1 MDYFLTDALPFLY
14 GSTTL
19 QQTAIWNS
27 DRNPEQLAALH
38 SAIATKQLG
47 GIVGL
52 CTFHLLRLNAM
63 ESGNRGCATDE
74 QMRPIIAAWQR
85 IATELESQEE
95 ALDQHDAILEHVTTE
110 VNTGRMDAETA
121 SRITAFAHSIAGLWP
136 QWALYAR
143 LTSFTLGANTTS
155 NNESRSC
162 RRCCFFFFFFFF
174 LCFFVASPVL
184 LRCVTPL
191 AFVTA
196 CWLTSTGLN
205 AVQVGAGL
213 DGHLMPH
220 RVLQISSEAV
230 TNRLAE
236 IGKEAERLVNTKP
249 VNTPRVRSFV

>member
-162 RRCCFFFFFFFF
+162 RGCCFFFFFFFF
-174 LCFFVASPVL
+174 FVFFRS
-184 LRCVTPL
+184 L
-191 AFVTA
+191 A
-196 CWLTSTGLN
+196 
-205 AVQVGAGL
+205 
-213 DGHLMPH
+213 
-220 RVLQISSEAV
+220 
-230 TNRLAE
+230 RLASLRHAA
-236 IGKEAERLVNTKP
+236 GVCNGVLANFHRFERGTGGRGPGWPSNAPSST
-249 VNTPRVRSFV
+249 SD